1 MYVASAGRYL
11 KEVPQT
17 LNELMF
23 NWEENDNDIIKGCI
37 KKVQQNN

>member
-11 KEVPQT
+11 KEAMQYAKET

-23 NWEENDNDIIKGCI
+23 HLGGER
-37 KKVQQNN
+37 Q